1 MDPLDWFPTEV
12 PTYAMLNI
20 LSFFNQWCW
29 NNWIETWEKNGLWL
43 LHYNT
48 KNNLKWIIDLRLKVK
63 AVRLLLGENTR
74 GDLWFG
80 REDFLYLK
88 KGLKSTLT
96 TGSASK
102 LGWWQRLPQNLRVA
116 LFAENLKP
124 IIQLAKF
131 SLLFFYHHVLT
142 ILINVCDKIFLQ
154 RVTWNSP
161 FLGFEF

>member
-1 MDPLDWFPTEV
+1 MSTNGPTWLISDRSSNIRNAKHCVFLQPTVLKRLDRN
-12 PTYAMLNI
+12 MG
-20 LSFFNQWCW
+20 
-29 NNWIETWEKNGLWL
+29 KNGLWL

-116 LFAENLKP
+116 LFAENLKT

-131 SLLFFYHHVLT
+131 SLLFYFIIMYS
-142 ILINVCDKIFLQ
+142 Q
-154 RVTWNSP
+154 S
-161 FLGFEF
+161 